1 MRRALGLTPRCG
13 QSSAEG
19 LRGGRTPLC
28 PCRLPAKSSSGSRL
42 TGRWCA
48 AGRARGPTCAYA
60 CRLPP
65 AASLC
70 PAPHL
75 WGRPAR
81 WAGGFEQLNSLL
93 LATRLRAGRAGVA
106 GTRSTPARSAPSL
119 RPCCQVRR
127 LEGPSASWC
136 PAARWA
142 GPQHGDRRRAKWC
155 HRVLSAT
162 AVWPALPRG
171 GARGAAG
178 TAHLGSRAQGPGY
191 HQGANPAP
199 RSPLVL
205 KPLQDQGAPEPWR
218 QENKNR

>member
-1 MRRALGLTPRCG
+1 MPLPSAG
-13 QSSAEG
+13 QVLVGVTADRSLVRSGA
-19 LRGGRTPLC
+19 RTWPHV
-28 PCRLPAKSSSGSRL
+28 RV
-42 TGRWCA
+42 
-48 AGRARGPTCAYA
+48 
-60 CRLPP
+60 RLPP

-93 LATRLRAGRAGVA
+93 LATRLRAGRAGAA

-119 RPCCQVRR
+119 WPCCRVRR

-191 HQGANPAP
+191 HQGANLAP
-199 RSPLVL
+199 RSPLVP